1 MIDSA
6 CECCT
11 TTLVHLNTMPL
22 PFLVNPSAPVPIFQ
36 QIADGLRAA
45 IGRGA
50 FPAGTLLPSVRS
62 IAEELG
68 VNPNTVHKAITEL
81 ERDGLVAAERGR
93 GMVVRPGTRSQARA
107 SGDEAV
113 AQHLEAAARL
123 AVAAGVAA
131 DRFEQLARRAHAAAT
146 QEGAQR

>member
-1 MIDSA
+1 
-6 CECCT
+6 
-11 TTLVHLNTMPL
+11 MPL
-22 PFLVNPSAPVPIFQ
+22 PFLVNPAATVPIFQ

-45 IGRGA
+45 IGRGT
-50 FPAGTLLPSVRS
+50 FPAGSLLPSVRS

-81 ERDGLVAAERGR
+81 ERDGLVVAERGK
-93 GMVVRPGTRSQARA
+93 GMVVKPGTRSQARA

-123 AVAAGVAA
+123 AVAGGVSQQ
-131 DRFEQLARRAHAAAT
+131 RFEQLARRSHATASH
-146 QEGAQR
+146 EGDQR